1 MFEIVLIVIVFFDVF
16 VTKIRK
22 DEEGRLQRRGKS
34 ETRNGKMW
42 LRIKM

>member
-22 DEEGRLQRRGKS
+22 DEEARLQRKES
-34 ETRNGKMW
+34 ETRNGKM
-42 LRIKM
+42 